1 MSALYH
7 FIWVCHIFFSVFIY
21 LFIFY
26 SVPVLLSFIRGSK
39 NLTYIFILCI
49 YDVLILIFYGFGVM
63 NYVHVEMNILKDVG

>member
-1 MSALYH
+1 M
-7 FIWVCHIFFSVFIY
+7 FIY
-21 LFIFY
+21 LFIYLFY

>member
-1 MSALYH
+1 MPY
-7 FIWVCHIFFSVFIY
+7 FFFCVYLFIY
-21 LFIFY
+21 LFY